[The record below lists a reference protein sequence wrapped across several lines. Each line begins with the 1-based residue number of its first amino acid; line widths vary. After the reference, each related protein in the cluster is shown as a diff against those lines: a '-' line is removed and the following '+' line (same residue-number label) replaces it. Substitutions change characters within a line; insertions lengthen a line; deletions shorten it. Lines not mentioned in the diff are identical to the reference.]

1 MRMRQHTTN
10 QTGGERRSRRLHP
23 AWLILIACCFLQAG
37 GMGTINN
44 AAGIMV
50 PAVLGDLQ
58 FSQGSFMLYFTIQGL
73 CMTAALPV
81 AGKLLPKVSMRV
93 LVSVGMV
100 AAALAFAS
108 MGQFNAVWQWYVAGA
123 VLGVAA
129 AFAFLLPANAPWW
142 LVMLGAALAIGLGK
156 MAFGIAMA
164 CSGIGGAVMNPLG
177 GALIQSLGWRPT
189 YAVLALIAAVLVL
202 PFSLLVMR
210 FKPADPRDAYG
221 ADEVEDTPASSGA
234 ETASG
239 VSASRAVRSLA
250 FACVFLVA
258 GFLSLE
264 SAFLQLMPT
273 YAGTVGLAAV
283 AAFLPSIAMI
293 SNIVGKLVLG
303 WLADAVGPRNATL
316 CGFGVGVTAFA
327 LFLASN
333 GNVGMVMVAAAL
345 FGVLT
350 AMVTVN
356 VPLLVRSAFGSKD
369 YGTLFSYVSI
379 GTSLVGSLGI
389 SVYGFLFDRFGSYD
403 PGLML
408 GIGTGVAS
416 AALLLVGMAT
426 AKRLMGAAHVRSGA
440 VQAEEPAF

>member
-129 AFAFLLPANAPWW
+129 AFAFLLPAP
-142 LVMLGAALAIGLGK
+142 VMIGNWFKKKAGLA
-156 MAFGIAMA
+156 MGIAMA

-202 PFSLLVMR
+202 PFSLLVMK

-234 ETASG
+234 ETAS
-239 VSASRAVRSLA
+239 ASRRLAPCVRWRSR
-250 FACVFLVA
+250 AC
-258 GFLSLE
+258 S
-264 SAFLQLMPT
+264 
-273 YAGTVGLAAV
+273 
-283 AAFLPSIAMI
+283 
-293 SNIVGKLVLG
+293 
-303 WLADAVGPRNATL
+303 WLRDS
-316 CGFGVGVTAFA
+316 C
-327 LFLASN
+327 
-333 GNVGMVMVAAAL
+333 
-345 FGVLT
+345 
-350 AMVTVN
+350 
-356 VPLLVRSAFGSKD
+356 RSRA
-369 YGTLFSYVSI
+369 
-379 GTSLVGSLGI
+379 
-389 SVYGFLFDRFGSYD
+389 RFCS
-403 PGLML
+403 
-408 GIGTGVAS
+408 
-416 AALLLVGMAT
+416 
-426 AKRLMGAAHVRSGA
+426 
-440 VQAEEPAF
+440 

>member
-1 MRMRQHTTN
+1 MRMRQHIMN
-10 QTGGERRSRRLHP
+10 ETGGERRSRRLHP

-81 AGKLLPKVSMRV
+81 AGKLLSKVSMRV

-100 AAALAFAS
+100 VAALAFAS
-108 MGQFNAVWQWYVAGA
+108 MGQFHAEWQWYVAGA
-123 VLGVAA
+123 VLGTAS
-129 AFAFLLPANAPWW
+129 AFAFLLPAPIMIGNWFKKKA
-142 LVMLGAALAIGLGK
+142 GLAMGV
-156 MAFGIAMA
+156 AMA

-177 GALIQSLGWRPT
+177 GVLIQTLGWRPT
-189 YAVLALIAAVLVL
+189 YAVLAVIAAALVL
-202 PFSLLVMR
+202 PFSLLVMKYR
-210 FKPADPRDAYG
+210 PDDPREAYG
-221 ADEVEDTPASSGA
+221 ADEVVATEGA
-234 ETASG
+234 TDAEPEVVTG
-239 VSASRAVRSLA
+239 VSSARAVRSLA
-250 FACVFLVA
+250 FVCVFLVA
-258 GFLSLE
+258 GLVALE

-303 WLADAVGPRNATL
+303 WLTDAVGPRNATL
-316 CGFGVGVTAFA
+316 CGFGVGAAAFA
-327 LFLASN
+327 LFLMSN
-333 GNVGMVMVAAAL
+333 GSVSLVMAGAAL
-345 FGVLT
+345 FGVIT
-350 AMVTVN
+350 SMVTVT

-369 YGTLFSYVSI
+369 YGALFSYVSI

-403 PGLML
+403 PGLLL
-408 GIGTGVAS
+408 GIGASVAG
-416 AALLLVGMAT
+416 AGLLLVGVAA
-426 AKRLMGAAHVRSGA
+426 AKRLWAPERGRSASSIVDEIPAA
-440 VQAEEPAF
+440 

>member
-129 AFAFLLPANAPWW
+129 AFAFLLPAP
-142 LVMLGAALAIGLGK
+142 VMIGNWFKKKAGLA
-156 MAFGIAMA
+156 MGIAMA

-202 PFSLLVMR
+202 PFSLLVMK

-239 VSASRAVRSLA
+239 VSAARAVRSLA

-303 WLADAVGPRNATL
+303 WLGRAPWGRATRR
-316 CGFGVGVTAFA
+316 CA
-327 LFLASN
+327 
-333 GNVGMVMVAAAL
+333 
-345 FGVLT
+345 
-350 AMVTVN
+350 
-356 VPLLVRSAFGSKD
+356 
-369 YGTLFSYVSI
+369 
-379 GTSLVGSLGI
+379 
-389 SVYGFLFDRFGSYD
+389 
-403 PGLML
+403 
-408 GIGTGVAS
+408 AS
-416 AALLLVGMAT
+416 AWA
-426 AKRLMGAAHVRSGA
+426 
-440 VQAEEPAF
+440 

>member
-1 MRMRQHTTN
+1 MRQHMTN
-10 QTGGERRSRRLHP
+10 ETSGERRSRRLHP

-81 AGKLLPKVSMRV
+81 AGKLLSKVSMRV

-100 AAALAFAS
+100 VAALAFAA
-108 MGQFNAVWQWYVAGA
+108 MGQFHAEWQWYVAGA
-123 VLGVAA
+123 VLGTAS
-129 AFAFLLPANAPWW
+129 AFAFLLPAPIMIGNWFKKKA
-142 LVMLGAALAIGLGK
+142 GLA
-156 MAFGIAMA
+156 MGIAMA

-189 YAVLALIAAVLVL
+189 YAVLAVIAAALVL
-202 PFSLLVMR
+202 PFSLLVMKY
-210 FKPADPRDAYG
+210 KPADPRDAYG
-221 ADEVEDTPASSGA
+221 VGDE
-234 ETASG
+234 ETATADANDGESEAAAG
-239 VSASRAVRSLA
+239 VSAKRAVRSLA
-250 FACVFLVA
+250 FVCVFLVA
-258 GFLSLE
+258 GFVALE

-303 WLADAVGPRNATL
+303 WLTDAVGPRNATL
-316 CGFGVGVTAFA
+316 CGFGVGAAAFA
-327 LFLASN
+327 LFLVSN
-333 GNVGMVMVAAAL
+333 GNVALVMAGAAL

-350 AMVTVN
+350 SMVTVT

-369 YGTLFSYVSI
+369 YGALFSYVSI

-403 PGLML
+403 PGLLL
-408 GIGTGVAS
+408 GIGASVAG
-416 AALLLVGMAT
+416 AALLVVGMAA
-426 AKRLMGAAHVRSGA
+426 AKRLWAPVSGRGGSSLVDEVPAA
-440 VQAEEPAF
+440 

>member
-123 VLGVAA
+123 GLGVAA
-129 AFAFLLPANAPWW
+129 AFAFLLPAPVMIGNWFKKKAG
-142 LVMLGAALAIGLGK
+142 LVM
-156 MAFGIAMA
+156 GIAMA

-202 PFSLLVMR
+202 PFSLLVMK

-239 VSASRAVRSLA
+239 VSAARAVRSLA

-416 AALLLVGMAT
+416 AALLLVGMAA

>member
-129 AFAFLLPANAPWW
+129 AFAFLLPAP
-142 LVMLGAALAIGLGK
+142 VMIGNWFKKKAGLA
-156 MAFGIAMA
+156 MGIAMA

-202 PFSLLVMR
+202 PFSLLVMK

-239 VSASRAVRSLA
+239 VSAARAVRSLA

-389 SVYGFLFDRFGSYD
+389 SVYGFLFDRFVSYD

-416 AALLLVGMAT
+416 AALLLVGMAA

>member
-1 MRMRQHTTN
+1 M
-10 QTGGERRSRRLHP
+10 
-23 AWLILIACCFLQAG
+23 
-37 GMGTINN
+37 
-44 AAGIMV
+44 
-50 PAVLGDLQ
+50 
-58 FSQGSFMLYFTIQGL
+58 
-73 CMTAALPV
+73 
-81 AGKLLPKVSMRV
+81 
-93 LVSVGMV
+93 
-100 AAALAFAS
+100 
-108 MGQFNAVWQWYVAGA
+108 
-123 VLGVAA
+123 
-129 AFAFLLPANAPWW
+129 
-142 LVMLGAALAIGLGK
+142 
-156 MAFGIAMA
+156 
-164 CSGIGGAVMNPLG
+164 
-177 GALIQSLGWRPT
+177 
-189 YAVLALIAAVLVL
+189 
-202 PFSLLVMR
+202 
-210 FKPADPRDAYG
+210 
-221 ADEVEDTPASSGA
+221 EDTPASSGA

-239 VSASRAVRSLA
+239 VSAARAVRSLA

-350 AMVTVN
+350 VN

-416 AALLLVGMAT
+416 AALLLVGMAA

>member
-129 AFAFLLPANAPWW
+129 AFAFLLPAP
-142 LVMLGAALAIGLGK
+142 VMIGNWFKKKAGLA
-156 MAFGIAMA
+156 MGIAMA

-177 GALIQSLGWRPT
+177 GALIQSLDGGP
-189 YAVLALIAAVLVL
+189 
-202 PFSLLVMR
+202 PMR
-210 FKPADPRDAYG
+210 CSP
-221 ADEVEDTPASSGA
+221 
-234 ETASG
+234 
-239 VSASRAVRSLA
+239 
-250 FACVFLVA
+250 
-258 GFLSLE
+258 
-264 SAFLQLMPT
+264 
-273 YAGTVGLAAV
+273 
-283 AAFLPSIAMI
+283 
-293 SNIVGKLVLG
+293 
-303 WLADAVGPRNATL
+303 
-316 CGFGVGVTAFA
+316 
-327 LFLASN
+327 
-333 GNVGMVMVAAAL
+333 
-345 FGVLT
+345 
-350 AMVTVN
+350 
-356 VPLLVRSAFGSKD
+356 
-369 YGTLFSYVSI
+369 
-379 GTSLVGSLGI
+379 
-389 SVYGFLFDRFGSYD
+389 
-403 PGLML
+403 
-408 GIGTGVAS
+408 
-416 AALLLVGMAT
+416 
-426 AKRLMGAAHVRSGA
+426 
-440 VQAEEPAF
+440 

>member
-100 AAALAFAS
+100 AAALA
-108 MGQFNAVWQWYVAGA
+108 
-123 VLGVAA
+123 A
-129 AFAFLLPANAPWW
+129 AFAFLLPAP
-142 LVMLGAALAIGLGK
+142 VMIGNWFKKKAGLA
-156 MAFGIAMA
+156 MGIAMA

-202 PFSLLVMR
+202 PFSLLVMK

-239 VSASRAVRSLA
+239 VSAARAVRSLA

-416 AALLLVGMAT
+416 AALLLVGMAA

>member
-1 MRMRQHTTN
+1 MPMEPTRWKTP
-10 QTGGERRSRRLHP
+10 RRAAEPKRRPASR
-23 AWLILIACCFLQAG
+23 
-37 GMGTINN
+37 
-44 AAGIMV
+44 
-50 PAVLGDLQ
+50 
-58 FSQGSFMLYFTIQGL
+58 
-73 CMTAALPV
+73 V
-81 AGKLLPKVSMRV
+81 AGV
-93 LVSVGMV
+93 
-100 AAALAFAS
+100 
-108 MGQFNAVWQWYVAGA
+108 
-123 VLGVAA
+123 
-129 AFAFLLPANAPWW
+129 
-142 LVMLGAALAIGLGK
+142 
-156 MAFGIAMA
+156 
-164 CSGIGGAVMNPLG
+164 
-177 GALIQSLGWRPT
+177 
-189 YAVLALIAAVLVL
+189 
-202 PFSLLVMR
+202 
-210 FKPADPRDAYG
+210 
-221 ADEVEDTPASSGA
+221 
-234 ETASG
+234 
-239 VSASRAVRSLA
+239 
-250 FACVFLVA
+250 
-258 GFLSLE
+258 LSLE
-264 SAFLQLMPT
+264 SAFLQLRPT

-283 AAFLPSIAMI
+283 AAFLPSIAML

-416 AALLLVGMAT
+416 AALLLVGMAA

>member
-100 AAALAFAS
+100 AAA
-108 MGQFNAVWQWYVAGA
+108 
-123 VLGVAA
+123 
-129 AFAFLLPANAPWW
+129 FAFLLPAP
-142 LVMLGAALAIGLGK
+142 VMIGNWFKKKAGLA
-156 MAFGIAMA
+156 MGIAMA

-202 PFSLLVMR
+202 PFSLLVMK

-239 VSASRAVRSLA
+239 VSAARAVRSLA

-416 AALLLVGMAT
+416 AALLLVGMAA

>member
-1 MRMRQHTTN
+1 M
-10 QTGGERRSRRLHP
+10 
-23 AWLILIACCFLQAG
+23 
-37 GMGTINN
+37 
-44 AAGIMV
+44 
-50 PAVLGDLQ
+50 
-58 FSQGSFMLYFTIQGL
+58 
-73 CMTAALPV
+73 
-81 AGKLLPKVSMRV
+81 
-93 LVSVGMV
+93 
-100 AAALAFAS
+100 
-108 MGQFNAVWQWYVAGA
+108 
-123 VLGVAA
+123 
-129 AFAFLLPANAPWW
+129 
-142 LVMLGAALAIGLGK
+142 
-156 MAFGIAMA
+156 
-164 CSGIGGAVMNPLG
+164 
-177 GALIQSLGWRPT
+177 
-189 YAVLALIAAVLVL
+189 LALIAAVLVL
-202 PFSLLVMR
+202 PFSLLVMK

-239 VSASRAVRSLA
+239 VSAARAVRSLA

-416 AALLLVGMAT
+416 AALLLVGMAA

>member
-129 AFAFLLPANAPWW
+129 AFAFLLPAP
-142 LVMLGAALAIGLGK
+142 VMIGNWFKKKAGLA
-156 MAFGIAMA
+156 MGIAMA

-202 PFSLLVMR
+202 PFSLLVMK

-239 VSASRAVRSLA
+239 VSAAR
-250 FACVFLVA
+250 
-258 GFLSLE
+258 
-264 SAFLQLMPT
+264 
-273 YAGTVGLAAV
+273 
-283 AAFLPSIAMI
+283 
-293 SNIVGKLVLG
+293 KLVLG

-416 AALLLVGMAT
+416 AALLLVGMAA